1 MQGGYFKWDSNS
13 TCPTLRNINL
23 EVKCGTLVAI
33 VGIVGSGKS
42 ALLGCILGELE
53 KVVGQVRTCRI
64 PSDIAYLFAVVII
77 LYSSYMPM
85 DHCVML
91 SKQIMILQLS
101 Q

>member
-1 MQGGYFKWDSNS
+1 MSKFIDDRGVQSGYFKWDSNS

-53 KVVGQVRTCRI
+53 KVAGQVRTCRL
-64 PSDIAYLFAVVII
+64 PSYIAYRL
-77 LYSSYMPM
+77 
-85 DHCVML
+85 
-91 SKQIMILQLS
+91 
-101 Q
+101 